1 MKNLLNYFFKKPLKF
16 QMAFV
21 FCSTF
26 LLYSL
31 IMVIQF
37 EEGQSFKKKET
48 IKGFDLYSSV
58 LSESVSQVFFAY
70 YNNLQSF
77 AKNKAFVQKNQ
88 AEVEFLCNELG
99 SLYPLADYLALIDLQ
114 GKVLGHTTLSKDG
127 KKLPESAIG
136 YDVSNSEWFKATKS
150 EKYTQD
156 LKKGIYGAYL
166 ASYGTDPVA
175 SKLYKEERRGNI
187 FATLVYDENSDP
199 VAVLALHL
207 NEKWLQNEILNLSK
221 NLELAGIEQAI
232 ISISSKDKTFVSY
245 NTSEKVFEQGE
256 EAHQE
261 EKDNTLSSQLLID
274 NPKFVKE
281 LDWKINIKVP
291 TKEALGAIIQ
301 SSKIFYGTLSVVLLM
316 LIFLIWGIYWHL
328 NHVINGIMKQ
338 FFQLKES
345 ADNGELK
352 TRANTEEVSDEF
364 RPVLEALN
372 TILDNFLN
380 PIQEMKQV
388 VQQMGEGDFTL
399 RIQGD
404 YKGEFLELRNS
415 LNRSLNSIAESFTQ
429 VKGVV
434 SEVASRSQSV
444 NEAGEVLSKGALD
457 QAASL
462 EQVAST
468 ITQIGSQA
476 NQNAQTSGNVQIAIG
491 KARTNALH
499 SQEIVTHMVDS
510 MTKISDASQDISK
523 IIRVIDEIAFQTNL
537 LALNAA
543 VEAARAGKYG
553 KGFAVVAE
561 EVRNLA
567 KRSAQAASETATLI
581 EGTQVRVEEG
591 NDLVLK
597 TKESLE
603 MIVQDSSNMNTLV
616 EEITVASKEQAAA
629 ITQIK
634 EAIHQVDRVV
644 QNSTNSSNSLAQT
657 STELNQNAQSLEE
670 LVSQF
675 KV

>member
-88 AEVEFLCNELG
+88 TEVEFLCNELG

-114 GKVLGHTTLSKDG
+114 GKILGHTTLSKDG

-136 YDVSNSEWFKATKS
+136 YDVSSSEWFKATKS

-221 NLELAGIEQAI
+221 NLELAGIGQAI

-261 EKDNTLSSQLLID
+261 EKDSTLSSQLLID

-291 TKEALGAIIQ
+291 TKEALGAILQ

-352 TRANTEEVSDEF
+352 TRANTDEVSDEF

-444 NEAGEVLSKGALD
+444 NEAGEILSKGALD

-567 KRSAQAASETATLI
+567 KRSSQAASETATLI
-581 EGTQVRVEEG
+581 EGTQVRVQEG
-591 NDLVLK
+591 NELVLK